1 MDKDILLKY
10 DPLAGLVIVFIF
22 QYNIFVTP
30 DKLEIKHRQIM
41 EDVAKIYVT
50 KDENRIQKE
59 ELQEM
64 RTKIDKIYD
73 LLINNKSILGD

>member
-10 DPLAGLVIVFIF
+10 GPIAGLVIVLIF

-73 LLINNKSILGD
+73 LLINNKSRLGG

>member
-10 DPLAGLVIVFIF
+10 GPMAGLVIALIF

-73 LLINNKSILGD
+73 LLINNKSRLGG

>member
-10 DPLAGLVIVFIF
+10 GPIAGLVIVLIF

-59 ELQEM
+59 EL

-73 LLINNKSILGD
+73 LLINNKSRLGG

>member
-10 DPLAGLVIVFIF
+10 GPLAGLVIVFIF

-73 LLINNKSILGD
+73 LLINNKNILGG